1 MGLRKVCFG
10 LVFMITLCLSEAQW
24 QGKLKYNQNP
34 AVPKPRPLG
43 QAPQLTET
51 RIPQVP
57 QSYDPSNPV
66 FAQQRFPTQ
75 TPIRGDFGRP
85 SQDIFSVQSKEL
97 MRSPVAKL
105 TWRFPSLPE
114 EPQQPNIPFEL
125 YHPVP
130 ANSVAAQC
138 GENSI
143 YVEVMEDFFGTGLLI
158 MPSAFTLGGCT
169 ATGEDPSTQV
179 LIFESELHGCGSTS
193 LVRFDC
199 IKIIGVLKSLQIIV
213 IF

>member
-10 LVFMITLCLSEAQW
+10 LVVMIALGLSE
-24 QGKLKYNQNP
+24 
-34 AVPKPRPLG
+34 VPKPRPLA
-43 QAPQLTET
+43 QAFRQTET

-66 FAQQRFPTQ
+66 FAQQRFPIQ

-97 MRSPVAKL
+97 MLGPVAKL

-114 EPQQPNIPFEL
+114 EPQQPDIPFEL
-125 YHPVP
+125 HHPVP

-143 YVEVMEDFFGTGLLI
+143 YVEVMEDFFGTGLHL

-199 IKIIGVLKSLQIIV
+199 SKIIGVLKSLQIMV
-213 IF
+213 LF